1 MHTLD
6 QHSSTTADGS
16 FSLLPCLHRVALP
29 DLASHCLPCLASC
42 SIVACTEGLAS
53 YILLASYGSGAAE
66 LEKNVV
72 MKGADWS
79 PFLLDSHTNHIYYS
93 VEDDEQALTLPKVC
107 ETGGRGGG
115 GGGASSANL
124 SCRCQ
129 LGNHMCRWLQLA
141 TRSMCLY
148 TLIQQVLL

>member
-1 MHTLD
+1 MLHI
-6 QHSSTTADGS
+6 
-16 FSLLPCLHRVALP
+16 LPLPVLAPAL
-29 DLASHCLPCLASC
+29 CC

-93 VEDDEQALTLPKVC
+93 VEDDDQAKTLPEVRAHALACCADVC
-107 ETGGRGGG
+107 TH
-115 GGGASSANL
+115 GAL
-124 SCRCQ
+124 KCVTFVCPEQ
-129 LGNHMCRWLQLA
+129 PDG
-141 TRSMCLY
+141 
-148 TLIQQVLL
+148 

>member
-1 MHTLD
+1 M
-6 QHSSTTADGS
+6 
-16 FSLLPCLHRVALP
+16 C
-29 DLASHCLPCLASC
+29 C

-93 VEDDEQALTLPKVC
+93 VENDEQASTLPMV
-107 ETGGRGGG
+107 RGSWGPEQNMRG
-115 GGGASSANL
+115 KG
-124 SCRCQ
+124 
-129 LGNHMCRWLQLA
+129 W
-141 TRSMCLY
+141 
-148 TLIQQVLL
+148 

>member
-1 MHTLD
+1 M
-6 QHSSTTADGS
+6 
-16 FSLLPCLHRVALP
+16 
-29 DLASHCLPCLASC
+29 
-42 SIVACTEGLAS
+42 ACTEGLAS

-107 ETGGRGGG
+107 ESGRWGRGSFISQLELLG
-115 GGGASSANL
+115 
-124 SCRCQ
+124 Q
-129 LGNHMCRWLQLA
+129 LGNHICWLQVPVA
-141 TRSMCLY
+141 CAC
-148 TLIQQVLL
+148 IQGVT